1 MTRYCDLALWH
12 SDPLTTKPLS
22 FIPPPTYLLQ
32 VFQMFWVHQSYITF
46 HVISLW
52 HPTQNWPILIMDPSF
67 FQFFQVFQF
76 QRPFHYYILKFR
88 YQTTQCPSP
97 FLGFSLIPFL
107 SFSEIFIFLN
117 ILQYFK
123 CWSKGQ
129 VTRSGHKARSQG
141 QVTKPVCNV
150 KNKYAHFL
158 LALSLT
164 FFYIF

>member
-1 MTRYCDLALWH
+1 
-12 SDPLTTKPLS
+12 
-22 FIPPPTYLLQ
+22 
-32 VFQMFWVHQSYITF
+32 
-46 HVISLW
+46 
-52 HPTQNWPILIMDPSF
+52 MDPSF

-97 FLGFSLIPFL
+97 FLGFSLIPVL

-141 QVTKPVCNV
+141 QVTMPGHKAGLQCQ
-150 KNKYAHFL
+150 KQIFTSTFIDFLLHFL
-158 LALSLT
+158 KSLKHKLYHNL
-164 FFYIF
+164 F